1 MRFSIPMTTKPQ
13 TPIPAGHWTT
23 VITPHGSVFHV
34 PWRELWEYRDLI
46 YRFVHRDFVS
56 RYKQTVLGSLWYV
69 LQPLFTSLM
78 FTLVFNKIAKISTG
92 EIPPILFFLAGTVC
106 WSYFQS
112 CVTQTAST
120 FTANAGIFD
129 KVYFPRLAVPVSQLI
144 SNLIGFAMQMALFI
158 ALYIYYLTQ
167 GAGIEMG
174 WRIVVLPVLLL
185 QMAALGLGV
194 GCLVSGLTTRF
205 RDLQI
210 MLGFFMQL
218 WMYASCVAYPLSSVP
233 ENLRWIFSLN
243 PMVFIIEAFRF
254 AFMGQGTV
262 YLWQICASMVV
273 SLVVVFLGLALF
285 NKMERTCVDMV

>member
-1 MRFSIPMTTKPQ
+1 MTTKPQ